1 MTKHTESIFVIGVI
15 APGVLLIAILGG
27 VLFARGKLETA
38 KQAKMAVWQEHEQS
52 VAALRKAEADFS
64 GKSGDLEAWKGS
76 IEQELIQSL
85 TLTLR
90 EAMNGYT
97 DQQLRQTELSRPSNT
112 SQFAAATDNK
122 YDRFKLSFEGG
133 FGPMQRVLAVLETKM
148 PQLVLE
154 TMNISPVAQGSSS
167 EDARRLKF
175 AVTYLSWRDGE

>member
-27 VLFARGKLETA
+27 VLFARGKLDTEM
-38 KQAKMAVWQEHEQS
+38 QAKMAVWQEHEQS
-52 VAALRKAEADFS
+52 MAALRKAESEFS
-64 GKSGDLEAWKGS
+64 GKEGNLDAWKRS

-90 EAMNGYT
+90 EAMAGYS

-133 FGPMQRVLAVLETKM
+133 FGPMQRVLAILETKM

-154 TMNISPVAQGSSS
+154 TMNISPVARAGGA
-167 EDARRLKF
+167 DATRKLKF

>member
-15 APGVLLIAILGG
+15 APGVLLIVSRVG
-27 VLFARGKLETA
+27 VCFARGKLDTA
-38 KQAKMAVWQEHEQS
+38 KQAKMEVWQEHEQS
-52 VAALRKAEADFS
+52 MAALRMAESEFS
-64 GKSGDLEAWKGS
+64 GKEGNLDAWKES

-90 EAMNGYT
+90 EAMEGYT

-112 SQFAAATDNK
+112 SQFAAATDNR

-133 FGPMQRVLAVLETKM
+133 FGPMQRVLAILETKM

-154 TMNISPVAQGSSS
+154 TMNISPVAQASGTEST
-167 EDARRLKF
+167 RKLKF
-175 AVTYLSWRDGE
+175 AGTYLSWRDGE

>member
-27 VLFARGKLETA
+27 VLFARGKLDTE
-38 KQAKMAVWQEHEQS
+38 KQAKTAVWQEHEQS
-52 VAALRKAEADFS
+52 VAALRMAESEFS
-64 GKSGDLEAWKGS
+64 GKEGNLDAWKSS
-76 IEQELIQSL
+76 IDQELIQSL

-90 EAMNGYT
+90 EAMEGYT

-112 SQFAAATDNK
+112 SQFAAATDNN

-133 FGPMQRVLAVLETKM
+133 FGPMQRVLAILETKM
-148 PQLVLE
+148 PQVVLE
-154 TMNISPVAQGSSS
+154 TMNISPVAQASGS
-167 EDARRLKF
+167 DGTRKLKF

>member
-15 APGVLLIAILGG
+15 APGVLLIAILAG
-27 VLFARGKLETA
+27 VIFARGKLDTA
-38 KQAKMAVWQEHEQS
+38 KEAKTEVWQEHEQS
-52 VAALRKAEADFS
+52 MAALRTAESEFS
-64 GKSGDLEAWKGS
+64 GKEGNLDSWKNS

-85 TLTLR
+85 TSNLR
-90 EAMNGYT
+90 DAMQGYT
-97 DQQLRQTELSRPSNT
+97 DQQLRQTELSRPGKT
-112 SQFAAATDNK
+112 SQFASTTENK

-154 TMNISPVAQGSSS
+154 TMNISPVAQTVGT
-167 EDARRLKF
+167 DNGRKLKF